1 MMIIHHRSEIPQ
13 RGKGEKIMKIK
24 DLFKAME
31 KANQFAEMVGDDGR
45 YELEVCISEERYFDW
60 YFGKSFKDFK
70 EFQKYCKE
78 EYNEYYRD
86 TFNNA
91 EIEMKEEG
99 DGEGHFTI
107 NHWWKDTEEN
117 HIIKV
122 HIWRRK

>member
-1 MMIIHHRSEIPQ
+1 
-13 RGKGEKIMKIK
+13 MKIK